1 MFYTRLVT
9 ALVLAISFLC
19 LLFFSSDIFFK
30 AFIGLILTFSFWE
43 WLSLINIR
51 LHSKILFS
59 LMFIMLIIFPIL
71 SVNQIFIMKLS
82 LILSAIIWIFIFTI
96 LIFFSHKIKL
106 LALTSSNFSIFLA
119 ISLLFSAWQGF
130 LFLYSQEGGQYL
142 FLFLIIIVCSSDI
155 GAYLIGRL
163 FGKIKLAEKIS
174 PGKTWEGF
182 FGGLIFSIAFSSLYL
197 NFTLGNF
204 NLTTN
209 LNLSILILLLAIISV
224 IGDLFISLLKRRY
237 GQKDTGNLLP
247 GHGGILDRVDGII
260 PTLTVLP
267 FILVFY

>member
-1 MFYTRLVT
+1 MVDYLERLNWQKRLV
-9 ALVLAISFLC
+9 
-19 LLFFSSDIFFK
+19 
-30 AFIGLILTFSFWE
+30 
-43 WLSLINIR
+43 
-51 LHSKILFS
+51 
-59 LMFIMLIIFPIL
+59 
-71 SVNQIFIMKLS
+71 
-82 LILSAIIWIFIFTI
+82 
-96 LIFFSHKIKL
+96 
-106 LALTSSNFSIFLA
+106 
-119 ISLLFSAWQGF
+119 
-130 LFLYSQEGGQYL
+130 QE
-142 FLFLIIIVCSSDI
+142 
-155 GAYLIGRL
+155 
-163 FGKIKLAEKIS
+163 
-174 PGKTWEGF
+174 KTWEGF

-260 PTLTVLP
+260 PALTVLP